1 MGKLIKK
8 PRGNPEKIEPH
19 KWKKGQSG
27 NPAGKPKTP
36 DDIKAARKLTQ
47 VEFERICYNL
57 MCMSTGRLAEVVKS
71 NQTPVLT
78 ALVARILEKGI
89 HDSSKAELNFFI
101 ERFLG
106 KVPEQANFTGNVN
119 GSLADFIAA
128 RNAMNDKKQD
138 DEEDFK

>member
-1 MGKLIKK
+1 MGKIVKK
-8 PRGNPEKIEPH
+8 PRGNPDKLTP
-19 KWKKGQSG
+19 WKKGQSG

-36 DDIKAARKLTQ
+36 DDIKVARKLTQ

-71 NQTPVLT
+71 EQTPVLT

-106 KVPEQANFTGNVN
+106 KVPDQANFTGNVN

-128 RNAMNDKKQD
+128 RNAINDKKQND
-138 DEEDFK
+138 DEDDFK